1 MMEDIAKSIDQQ
13 LAPFSNQPE
22 LHKMKPIFPAQEEMQ
37 KAHSYSDLEQI
48 HHR

>member
-13 LAPFSNQPE
+13 LAPFSKQPE
-22 LHKMKPIFPAQEEMQ
+22 LHKMKPILPAQEEMQ
-37 KAHSYSDLEQI
+37 ACSYSDLEQI